1 MPDLR
6 SPRAWLAIVW
16 SLFQLYTAKQGM
28 FDLMIQL
35 PVHVAFATALGF
47 LTPESSAPR
56 TARRRRLDG
65 LGALTYLGVEDVSDR
80 RIHRHGSDVRR
91 DARVADN
98 DR

>member
-47 LTPESSAPR
+47 LTPASSAPR
-56 TARRRRLDG
+56 TARRRWIDG
-65 LGALTYLGVEDVSDR
+65 LGALAALACGA
-80 RIHRHGSDVRR
+80 HF
-91 DARVADN
+91 VAWN
-98 DR
+98 